1 MSNMF
6 ILMIFGKMA
15 EEDMGA
21 IGERRNFEE
30 TSWGGGGGGGGD
42 ACGTLPWDRGKWPRK
57 LYYTVVG

>member
-1 MSNMF
+1 MGLFSRLMHGDQYHLMSNMF

-42 ACGTLPWDRGKWPRK
+42 ACGTLP
-57 LYYTVVG
+57 